1 MTTQFP
7 DIGVKS
13 QGEALFLEELAVYK
27 NANNI
32 FSNYSQQLALVE
44 NQINL
49 LSTKVISNRLAYV
62 TEYKLDYDV
71 NDVSTNDTYQR
82 ELEVLRDNKLVDYIQ
97 KIADAKQLA
106 MAQFKDNF
114 LAKLKSNFDAI
125 NMQIDNLNFAL
136 ANSKFGTD
144 SYCFK
149 LTPRREYAAYYEMI
163 NDPLLIE
170 GNDIFSEAFLE
181 KYQEVIDEL
190 FSMITYVDYLSK
202 DISSEMEQNIAKF
215 TDYRTYL
222 KFDLLVT
229 DNEGKTQHLSKTL
242 LKKSGG
248 ETQTPFYI
256 SILASFAQLYG
267 MVGPQK
273 NTKSIRL
280 IVFDEAFS
288 KMDSERIQESVKLL
302 RNYGLQAIISAPPE
316 KMSDIVPLVD
326 KTLTTVRQNTK
337 SVVYDYEKVNG

>member
-1 MTTQFP
+1 M
-7 DIGVKS
+7 
-13 QGEALFLEELAVYK
+13 
-27 NANNI
+27 
-32 FSNYSQQLALVE
+32 
-44 NQINL
+44 
-49 LSTKVISNRLAYV
+49 
-62 TEYKLDYDV
+62 
-71 NDVSTNDTYQR
+71 
-82 ELEVLRDNKLVDYIQ
+82 
-97 KIADAKQLA
+97 
-106 MAQFKDNF
+106 
-114 LAKLKSNFDAI
+114 
-125 NMQIDNLNFAL
+125 
-136 ANSKFGTD
+136 
-144 SYCFK
+144 
-149 LTPRREYAAYYEMI
+149 
-163 NDPLLIE
+163 
-170 GNDIFSEAFLE
+170 
-181 KYQEVIDEL
+181 
-190 FSMITYVDYLSK
+190 
-202 DISSEMEQNIAKF
+202 
-215 TDYRTYL
+215 

-229 DNEGKTQHLSKTL
+229 DTEGKTQHLSKTL

-337 SVVYDYEKVNG
+337 SVVYDYEKVSG